1 MTLME
6 RNILWNILT
15 KYDGILTSMCDSISI
30 IIQSNEKISDYVNIF
45 SNYQNMEPE
54 DTRMIDQVIGKNILM
69 CIN

>member
-30 IIQSNEKISDYVNIF
+30 IIQSNEKRSDYHNIF
-45 SNYQNMEPE
+45 SNYRNMEPE